1 MSLKISILI
10 LFLTALISFI
20 SYEIAKKK
28 QNKRLLIITYTFITL
43 FLIALV
49 YLTLDLVIV
58 GGIN

>member
-1 MSLKISILI
+1 MSLKINILI

-28 QNKRLLIITYTFITL
+28 QNKRFLIITYTFITL